1 MPPQIGRFISEAVYD
16 DLLKSNLLHPV
27 TDERMAC
34 HFINIP
40 TQEQLHETS
49 WKNPGECQTIL
60 RIATMLQAKNKQFRI
75 ITPYDAQRSL
85 IEEGLKLGKL
95 DWENKC
101 FNVDSFQGNEEDY
114 IVISLV
120 RSAALGF
127 LADLRR
133 TNVMLTRCKK
143 GMIICTSQR
152 FMKRAG
158 RKSLVGSLLKYY
170 EHKWIEKDEL
180 EKIAL

>member
-1 MPPQIGRFISEAVYD
+1 
-16 DLLKSNLLHPV
+16 
-27 TDERMAC
+27 
-34 HFINIP
+34 
-40 TQEQLHETS
+40 
-49 WKNPGECQTIL
+49 
-60 RIATMLQAKNKQFRI
+60 MLQVKKKRFRI

-85 IEEGLKLGKL
+85 IENGLRAEQL
-95 DWENKC
+95 DWEDKC

-127 LADLRR
+127 LADARR

-152 FMKRAG
+152 FMHRAG
-158 RKSLVGSLLKYY
+158 SQSLVGGLLKHYDKHWVDQGQL
-170 EHKWIEKDEL
+170 ERIEL
-180 EKIAL
+180 